1 MPTHSAG
8 LAHKHGSISFI
19 LSARCQRHRLSC
31 VFLFCGCFLSMAPR
45 ESYLENKA
53 KKIGALRPV
62 VQRETRRDEYFIAHR
77 YTGFYRLLSYIRKVD
92 RSLRRNDFPL
102 HRLARRAPM
111 DVIGVHH
118 SWISYN
124 GFKWQFIRNRAWMI
138 NIKTAINFLRQ
149 VSRSRNRR
157 KTKLI
162 IFNHGPFVREI
173 EMIKRCTQR
182 NKLSRFNL
190 CCHRKLSH
198 GRLPSDVEGSVR
210 GILARTLFGSAI
222 STFFPHPS
230 RTIRTRSFFFFNC
243 QTERVPRTTFYV
255 LEKFLTFLW

>member
-182 NKLSRFNL
+182 NNLSRFNL

-210 GILARTLFGSAI
+210 YTRNLSAHVVRI
-222 STFFPHPS
+222 RYLYFFSPP
-230 RTIRTRSFFFFNC
+230 
-243 QTERVPRTTFYV
+243 VPND
-255 LEKFLTFLW
+255 